1 MPVQSGA
8 EPAYRWV
15 ILAASAAMLA
25 IAMGVMVNGL
35 SVFVIPLSTEF
46 GWQRGS
52 VSLINVSGLIGLA
65 LGGVVMGQIADRTA
79 TRRVCLF
86 GSIVFG
92 LCLLAASRAETLWQF
107 YILFFVAGFLGA
119 GALFAPVI
127 ANVGKWFAS
136 GAGLALG
143 IASAGQALGQGG
155 VPFATAFMISSIGW
169 RGTLA
174 TMGGIALAALLPLAL
189 LIRQSPVDRP
199 TTGNGIAASEDE
211 SPVPLPSSVVTAWL
225 SVAVIFC
232 CTCMSVP
239 LMHLVPLLQDRGFSP
254 EQSSSVLFLMLVA
267 AIAGRIFFGKLADM
281 IGALP
286 AYMVASFWQTALVYL
301 FIQFSELNSFYLFA
315 AIYGFGYSGVM
326 TGILVCIR
334 VLTPVSKRASALGI
348 VTVFAWMGHGIGGY
362 QGGFFFDLTGS
373 YTVSYANAALAGVLN
388 LFIVGALHIVLSR
401 RRSAVSYAS

>member
-1 MPVQSGA
+1 MPVHSGA

-52 VSLINVSGLIGLA
+52 VSLINVSGLLGLA

-92 LCLLAASRAETLWQF
+92 LCLLVASRAETLWQF
-107 YILFFVAGFLGA
+107 YILFFLAGFLGA
-119 GALFAPVI
+119 GALFAPLI
-127 ANVGKWFAS
+127 ANVGKWFTS

-169 RGTLA
+169 RGALA

-199 TTGNGIAASEDE
+199 ATGGSIPASKDD

-286 AYMVASFWQTALVYL
+286 AYMVASFWQTVLVYL

-326 TGILVCIR
+326 TGILVCVR
-334 VLTPVSKRASALGI
+334 VLTPVSRRASALGI

-373 YTVSYANAALAGVLN
+373 YTVSYANAALAGIVN
-388 LFIVGALHIVLSR
+388 LFIVGALHFVLSR
-401 RRSAVSYAS
+401 RRGVVSYAS